1 MMRSTLGP
9 MASRTGLYA
18 GLVHLQI
25 FRAEQAE
32 AVVVVEVALVRL
44 EGKEVDLDGIVAL
57 GHGLL
62 GLAGVVVR
70 GALGDDVGGPS

>member
-1 MMRSTLGP
+1 MVLDDEIYMGADGLADR
-9 MASRTGLYA
+9 LYA

-44 EGKEVDLDGIVAL
+44 EGEEVDLDGVVAL
-57 GHGLL
+57 GHSLL

-70 GALGDDVGGPS
+70 GGAGG